1 MTNWAARRFWKE
13 AKGEQVAD
21 GWQVMLDTRPI
32 RTPAGAA
39 LVVPTQPLAGAI
51 ASEWDAQ
58 EDIVDPRTMPMTR
71 TANSAI
77 DKVAPQKNAVV
88 SILSDYGATD
98 LLSYRADSPRA
109 LMMRQSQLWDPILE
123 WADRELGARLAV
135 TEGVMPVPQDGAALD
150 RLTAPML
157 AMSAFQLA
165 AFHDLV
171 ALSGSL
177 VLAHAT
183 TQGSIHRQRRGN
195 CRGWT
200 RTGRPSN
207 GVKTRKRGMLP
218 TASGHL
224 FSKRIV
230 FGHSR
235 PDLTS

>member
-183 TQGSIHRQRRGN
+183 TQGVHS
-195 CRGWT
+195 
-200 RTGRPSN
+200 PSEAWELSRLDEDWQAEQW
-207 GVKTRKRGMLP
+207 GEDEEARDAADRKR
-218 TASGHL
+218 ASFLEAHRFWAL
-224 FSKRIV
+224 AS
-230 FGHSR
+230 
-235 PDLTS
+235 